1 MNKLKSRSD
10 TSDAIKGIEPFI
22 YKFSGDTLF
31 LYAKKEIK
39 IAVQDS
45 FKTIKIIC
53 EQVDNSDYNNLTYKA
68 GKGVEGY
75 QLIP

>member
-1 MNKLKSRSD
+1 M
-10 TSDAIKGIEPFI
+10 
-22 YKFSGDTLF
+22 SGDTLF

-53 EQVDNSDYNNLTYKA
+53 DQVDNSDYRNLTYKG